1 MSHEGDGDAGMAGRG
16 RADGGGDHVRPL
28 HFVLPFTAPDP
39 QLVDPGLGIRRFTRM
54 GHQHSYTID
63 VTILDTPDH
72 RLVRAGIMLAH
83 RVSRGLGD
91 WYLAASAWTPP
102 LPGELTVPIDAGGD
116 LPDELADL
124 VRVFRRLAPLGPVAT
139 LSRDRV
145 VHLIRGD
152 ATESDD
158 GEASGAGAVLGSVRD
173 DRVTVRRGGVV
184 ISRSREV
191 TVEPEPTLTA
201 VQREHL
207 VTVLQATGAS
217 RVTGFP
223 ALAQRLGAPAT
234 RPTDIPAPRPRR
246 EARTL
251 GEFVSRLLGRHLR
264 RIVDA
269 DLRLRTGADATPH
282 TLIKRLRLL
291 DRDLTGVARLLDP
304 GWHDAVQA
312 HLGVVLA
319 GDCDVATL
327 WRHEDHYLAALDA
340 LVEAVQAAPVGE
352 RADEPAAREL
362 KRLRRLHAD
371 EVAAYCDALSVDTGD
386 AAWQAAARAVRTFV
400 PAAGVGAV
408 VGGRRAKGIARRAR
422 RLESRLDRAAGVTEM
437 PSPDALAAMR
447 PVEAFAAGRDV
458 QRRVDEVVRYRS
470 GFVADWPALRAGLG
484 GTVGRG

>member
-1 MSHEGDGDAGMAGRG
+1 MGGR
-16 RADGGGDHVRPL
+16 RHADGEGDHVRPL

-54 GHQHSYTID
+54 GHHHSYTIE

-102 LPGELTVPIDAGGD
+102 LPGEVTVPIDAGGD
-116 LPDELADL
+116 LPDELAEL

-139 LSRDRV
+139 LSRERV

-152 ATESDD
+152 ATESDA

-191 TVEPEPTLTA
+191 TVEPEPALTA

-251 GEFVSRLLGRHLR
+251 GEFVSRLLARHLR

-269 DLRLRTGADATPH
+269 DLRLRTGTVDTPR

-291 DRDLTGVARLLDP
+291 DRDLTGIARLLDP

-312 HLGVVLA
+312 HLAVVLA
-319 GDCDVATL
+319 GHPDAATL

-340 LVEAVQAAPVGE
+340 LVEAVQAPPVGE
-352 RADEPAAREL
+352 RVDEPAAREL

-371 EVAAYCDALSVDTGD
+371 EVAARCDELSVDIDD
-386 AAWQAAARAVRTFV
+386 AAWQAASRAVATFARA
-400 PAAGVGAV
+400 AAVAAV
-408 VGGRRAKGIARRAR
+408 VGGGRAKDISRRAR
-422 RLESRLDRAAGVTEM
+422 RLESRLERAAEATEL
-437 PSPDALAAMR
+437 PSPAAVGAMS

-458 QRRVDEVVRYRS
+458 QRRVDEVGRNRA
-470 GFVADWPALRAGLG
+470 GFVADWPARRAGLG
-484 GTVGRG
+484 GAAGRG